1 MPSGGLCA
9 AQQATGCV
17 CSLWPTGSSPLAT
30 VRFVGVGF
38 VHRSSAW
45 RFGLPLKLAT
55 TALVTLAC
63 CGFTPS
69 ARPSARAE
77 TTSSVLASAKAAI
90 AKQTGARLSLTVTS
104 SSSSDTEKITTD
116 SGVTEGMETIALG
129 AATATIKVTPSY
141 AYISGSSSGLT
152 TIFGLSAAQAK
163 KIGKHWV
170 SFKAGTSQYSDFKS
184 GVTMSSVD
192 SVLPQAKGTKTS
204 MADVKGT
211 KVYVLTWTV
220 AATSSTPK
228 TSDTLTI
235 SAVGAALPIK
245 ETASDAAG
253 DHETLLLSKWGEHVS
268 VSAPPAASTIS
279 YSQLTG

>member
-1 MPSGGLCA
+1 M
-9 AQQATGCV
+9 
-17 CSLWPTGSSPLAT
+17 GSSPLAA
-30 VRFVGVGF
+30 VRFVGVGS
-38 VHRSSAW
+38 VHRSSAR
-45 RFGLPLKLAT
+45 RFGLPLTLAT
-55 TALVTLAC
+55 TAVVILTC
-63 CGFTPS
+63 CGFT
-69 ARPSARAE
+69 PSARAE

-90 AKQTGARLSLTVTS
+90 TKQTGARLSFTVTS
-104 SSSSDTEKITTD
+104 TSSSGIEKVTENL
-116 SGVTEGMETIALG
+116 GVTEGMETIALG

-141 AYISGSSSGLT
+141 GYISGSSSGLT

-163 KIGKHWV
+163 KVGKHWV

-192 SVLPQAKGTKTS
+192 SVLPEAKGTKTS

-253 DHETLLLSKWGEHVS
+253 DHETLLLSNWGEHVS

>member
-1 MPSGGLCA
+1 M
-9 AQQATGCV
+9 
-17 CSLWPTGSSPLAT
+17 
-30 VRFVGVGF
+30 GF
-38 VHRSSAW
+38 VFRSSAW

-55 TALVTLAC
+55 TALVILAC

-69 ARPSARAE
+69 ARPSARTE

-104 SSSSDTEKITTD
+104 SSSSNTEKITRD
-116 SGVTEGMETIALG
+116 SGVTEGIETIALG
-129 AATATIKVTPSY
+129 AAMVTIKVTPSY

-163 KIGKHWV
+163 KIGKDWV
-170 SFKAGTSQYSDFKS
+170 SFKAGTSEYSDFKP
-184 GVTMSSVD
+184 GVTMSTVD
-192 SVLPQAKGTKTS
+192 SVLPEAKGTKTS

-253 DHETLLLSKWGEHVS
+253 DHETLLLSNWGEHVS

>member
-1 MPSGGLCA
+1 M
-9 AQQATGCV
+9 
-17 CSLWPTGSSPLAT
+17 GS
-30 VRFVGVGF
+30 
-38 VHRSSAW
+38 VHKSSAW
-45 RFGLPLKLAT
+45 RFGLPLTLAT
-55 TALVTLAC
+55 TALVVLTC

-69 ARPSARAE
+69 DRPSAQAE

-90 AKQTGARLSLTVTS
+90 AKQTSARLSLTVTS
-104 SSSSDTEKITTD
+104 TSSSGTEKVTENL
-116 SGVTEGMETIALG
+116 GVTEGLETIALG

-141 AYISGSSSGLT
+141 GYISGSSSGLT
-152 TIFGLSAAQAK
+152 TIFGMSAAQAK
-163 KIGKHWV
+163 KVGKHWV

-192 SVLPQAKGTKTS
+192 SVLPEAKGTKTS
-204 MADVKGT
+204 VAEVKGT

-228 TSDTLTI
+228 TSNTLTI
-235 SAVGAALPIK
+235 SAVGAALPIE
-245 ETASDAAG
+245 ETASDTAG
-253 DHETLLLSKWGEHVS
+253 DHETLLLSNWGEHVS

>member
-1 MPSGGLCA
+1 
-9 AQQATGCV
+9 
-17 CSLWPTGSSPLAT
+17 
-30 VRFVGVGF
+30 
-38 VHRSSAW
+38 
-45 RFGLPLKLAT
+45 
-55 TALVTLAC
+55 
-63 CGFTPS
+63 
-69 ARPSARAE
+69 
-77 TTSSVLASAKAAI
+77 
-90 AKQTGARLSLTVTS
+90 
-104 SSSSDTEKITTD
+104 
-116 SGVTEGMETIALG
+116 METIALG

-163 KIGKHWV
+163 KVGKHWV

-192 SVLPQAKGTKTS
+192 SVLPEAKGTKTS

-211 KVYVLTWTV
+211 KVHVLTWTV

-228 TSDTLTI
+228 TSNTLTI

-245 ETASDAAG
+245 GTASDAAG
-253 DHETLLLSKWGEHVS
+253 DHETLLLSNWGEHVS

>member
-192 SVLPQAKGTKTS
+192 SVLPQAKGTK
-204 MADVKGT
+204 
-211 KVYVLTWTV
+211 VYVLTWTV

-268 VSAPPAASTIS
+268 VSAPPVASTIS

>member
-1 MPSGGLCA
+1 M
-9 AQQATGCV
+9 
-17 CSLWPTGSSPLAT
+17 GSSPLAA
-30 VRFVGVGF
+30 VRFVGVGS
-38 VHRSSAW
+38 VHRSSAR
-45 RFGLPLKLAT
+45 RFGLPLTLAT
-55 TALVTLAC
+55 TALVILTC

-90 AKQTGARLSLTVTS
+90 AKQTSARLSLTVTS
-104 SSSSDTEKITTD
+104 TSSSGTEKVTENL
-116 SGVTEGMETIALG
+116 GVTEGMETIALG

-163 KIGKHWV
+163 KVGKRWV
-170 SFKAGTSQYSDFKS
+170 SLKAGTSQYSDFKS

-192 SVLPQAKGTKTS
+192 SVLPEAKGTKTS

-228 TSDTLTI
+228 TSNTLTI

-245 ETASDAAG
+245 GTASDAAG
-253 DHETLLLSKWGEHVS
+253 GHETLLLSNWGEHVS

>member
-1 MPSGGLCA
+1 M
-9 AQQATGCV
+9 
-17 CSLWPTGSSPLAT
+17 
-30 VRFVGVGF
+30 GF

-268 VSAPPAASTIS
+268 VSAPPVASTIS